1 MKQKLSKFFANYV
14 VPTITIGILVGCG
27 YWLYKLNQ
35 QNQIFRKPTHQEIL
49 YKKDSLEME
58 YYKRAI
64 EQSYPFDHSKIP
76 TDESNTRV
84 QSTR

>member
-14 VPTITIGILVGCG
+14 VPSIAIGILVGCG

-35 QNQIFRKPTHQEIL
+35 QNQAFRKPTHQEIL

>member
-14 VPTITIGILVGCG
+14 APFTLMTILAGCC
-27 YWLYKLNQ
+27 YWLYQREKENRATRKL
-35 QNQIFRKPTHQEIL
+35 THQEIL

>member
-1 MKQKLSKFFANYV
+1 MKQKVKNFLMNYV
-14 VPTITIGILVGCG
+14 APFVLMGILAGCC
-27 YWLYKLNQ
+27 YWLYQTEKENRAT
-35 QNQIFRKPTHQEIL
+35 RKPTHQEIL

-76 TDESNTRV
+76 TDESNTGV
-84 QSTR
+84 QLTR